1 MNIKIKMDF
10 KETIKHISKQLDKV
24 PYDNGDISDIGNEIG
39 FSLGS
44 KIENMSEEQIEDFI
58 TGFRHGVSLTN
69 NTH

>member
-1 MNIKIKMDF
+1 MNF
-10 KETIKHISKQLDKV
+10 KEIIKHISKQLDEV
-24 PYDNGDISDIGNEIG
+24 SYDNGDVSDIGNEIG

-69 NTH
+69 GTH

>member
-1 MNIKIKMDF
+1 MDF
-10 KETIKHISKQLDKV
+10 KETIKHISKQLNKV
-24 PYDNGDISDIGNEIG
+24 HYDNGDISDIGNEIG